1 MHSDKQVLQKV
12 YLTQELVFIEFIFI
26 IMKHLLPN
34 GLLYRVN
41 LGYTN
46 KSLGQSALEAEHVNM
61 SQHVLQKT
69 FK

>member
-46 KSLGQSALEAEHVNM
+46 KSLGKLSM
-61 SQHVLQKT
+61 
-69 FK
+69 

>member
-1 MHSDKQVLQKV
+1 MHSDKQVLQKD

-41 LGYTN
+41 FGYTN
-46 KSLGQSALEAEHVNM
+46 ESLGQSALEA
-61 SQHVLQKT
+61 
-69 FK
+69 